1 MKLKIDPDSSVPIY
15 VQIEDSIHSFI
26 AAGQLQPGEQLPTI
40 RELAADIRV
49 NLNTVARAYFELDK
63 EGVISTQRGKGTFV
77 TGVLDKDQIERKR
90 QRLLHS
96 IIGTALEEVQSLGY
110 SPAEIKKAFLEEMKV
125 WFAGTESNNLID

>member
-1 MKLKIDPDSSVPIY
+1 MKLNIDPESSVPIY
-15 VQIEDSIHSFI
+15 VQIEDGIHSLI

-77 TGVLDKDQIERKR
+77 SGKPDEDQIAKKR
-90 QRLLHS
+90 LKLLQS
-96 IIGTALEEVQSLGY
+96 IIESALEEAHRLGY
-110 SPAEIKKAFLEEMKV
+110 SAAEIKSAFEDELKQ
-125 WFAGTESNNLID
+125 WFTKNGNK

>member
-26 AAGQLQPGEQLPTI
+26 TAGQLQPGEQLPTI

-49 NLNTVARAYFELDK
+49 NLNTVGRAYFELDR

-96 IIGTALEEVQSLGY
+96 ISETALEEARRLGY
-110 SPAEIKKAFLEEMKV
+110 SPAEIKKAFQEEMKAWLERNV
-125 WFAGTESNNLID
+125 D

>member
-1 MKLKIDPDSSVPIY
+1 MKLTIDPESSVPIY
-15 VQIEDSIHSFI
+15 IEIEENIHSLI

-77 TGVLDKDQIERKR
+77 TGVPDKVQIERKR
-90 QRLLHS
+90 QKLLHS
-96 IIGTALEEVQSLGY
+96 IIHSALEEAQKLGY
-110 SPAEIKKAFLEEMKV
+110 SQDEIKKVFQKEMSEWLKEN
-125 WFAGTESNNLID
+125 GER

>member
-1 MKLKIDPDSSVPIY
+1 MKLTIDPESSVPIY
-15 VQIEDSIHSFI
+15 IQIEENIHSLI

-77 TGVLDKDQIERKR
+77 TGVPDKDQIEKKR
-90 QRLLHS
+90 QKLLHS
-96 IIGTALEEVQSLGY
+96 IIHTALEEAQNLGY
-110 SPAEIKKAFLEEMKV
+110 SPEEIKMVFQKEMAEWLKDN
-125 WFAGTESNNLID
+125 GD

>member
-1 MKLKIDPDSSVPIY
+1 MKLQIDPDSSVPIY
-15 VQIEDSIHSFI
+15 IQIEDSIHSLI

-77 TGVLDKDQIERKR
+77 SGVPDQKQLEKKRKK
-90 QRLLHS
+90 LLKS
-96 IIGTALEEVQSLGY
+96 IIDSALQEASNLGY
-110 SPAEIKKAFLEEMKV
+110 SRQEIKKSFQKELEKIVPE
-125 WFAGTESNNLID
+125 D

>member
-1 MKLKIDPDSSVPIY
+1 MKLNIDPDSSVPIY
-15 VQIEDSIHSFI
+15 VQIEDVIHSLI

-49 NLNTVARAYFELDK
+49 NLNTVARAYFELDR

-90 QRLLHS
+90 QKLLHS
-96 IIGTALEEVQSLGY
+96 IIEAVLEEAQNLGY
-110 SPAEIKKAFLEEMKV
+110 SPSEIKKAFQEEMKV
-125 WFAGTESNNLID
+125 WIEKNGEQ